1 MSRTWWVVYW
11 KELRENAR
19 DRRVLL
25 SALLY
30 GPLVGPVL
38 FAVMMAVILG
48 RQQAESQQ
56 TLELPVIGAEQA
68 PVLMEYLRQQGVRI
82 LSPPADPA
90 EAVRRMEHP
99 VVLAIAPEFGAAWRA
114 GEPAPL
120 DLYLDRSQ
128 TRGRVSVDR
137 VQALLQAYASRTG
150 AQRLQLRG
158 VHPELSR
165 PLAMRIRDQSTDQ
178 SRAAMILMM
187 LPYLLILSAFI
198 GGMYLAIDTTAGER
212 ERGSLEA
219 LLLCPAGRGEVLF
232 GKFLATSSY
241 AGASALIS
249 VLAFGAST
257 HLIPADTSAMELK
270 LPISVIAQLL
280 LVMAPVPLVAAAAQM
295 LVAAFAHSFRE
306 AQTYLQMLMLVPMV
320 PTLLIALNPVNPQGW
335 MWATPLFSQSLLIN
349 QLARGEAMSATTLLL
364 ATGSTLL
371 VSAAL
376 LLVGRQL
383 AYRERFVLAG

>member
-1 MSRTWWVVYW
+1 MSRPWWVVFA
-11 KELRENAR
+11 KEVRENAR
-19 DRRVLL
+19 DRRVML

-48 RQQAESQQ
+48 RQHAESEQV
-56 TLELPVIGAEQA
+56 LELPVIGAEHAEMLVEHLQ
-68 PVLMEYLRQQGVRI
+68 QQGVRI
-82 LSPPADPA
+82 LPPPADPGDT
-90 EAVRRMEHP
+90 VRSLKHP
-99 VVLAIAPEFGAAWRA
+99 VVLVIPPTFAEAWQA

-128 TRGRVSVDR
+128 TRGRVAVER
-137 VQALLQAYASRTG
+137 VQGLLASYGARTS

-158 VHPELSR
+158 VHPELAK
-165 PLAMRIRDQSTDQ
+165 PLALRVRDQATDQ

-219 LLLCPAGRGEVLF
+219 LLLCPAGRGQILF
-232 GKFLATSSY
+232 GKFLATSAY
-241 AGASALIS
+241 AGASAAIS
-249 VLAFGAST
+249 VLAFTVST

-270 LPISVIAQLL
+270 LPALVGLQLL
-280 LVMAPVPLVAAAAQM
+280 LVMAPVPLLAASAQM

-320 PTLLIALNPVNPQGW
+320 PTLMIALNPVSPELW
-335 MWATPLFSQSLLIN
+335 MWATPLYSQALLIN
-349 QLARGEAMSATTLLL
+349 QLARGDSLVL
-364 ATGSTLL
+364 AEVALSLGSSL
-371 VSAAL
+371 VVVVGL

-383 AYRERFVLAG
+383 ANRERFVLAA